1 MQCSKGNNKAIK
13 TSWVDSLIAALR
25 YRLKP
30 DVDDVFMSQTTLFWM
45 LHTTWCNH
53 LKYNRRRELLVVLFE
68 RREDICW
75 YSWQPKQ
82 VLQLRVH
89 RHTTYSMSTNVAAVR
104 LWTSRSRLDYRPAAT
119 RVCLSADRVSA
130 VLALLKQPDNHQKR
144 ISNLQPTMMH
154 RTPAPHSHLW
164 KSKVLSSFQAFYSL
178 LESILQAWINGKDVD
193 GKLSAQQSPVLH

>member
-45 LHTTWCNH
+45 LHTTWYNH
-53 LKYNRRRELLVVLFE
+53 LEYNRRRELLVVLLE
-68 RREDICW
+68 RREDICC

-82 VLQLRVH
+82 GLQLRVH
-89 RHTTYSMSTNVAAVR
+89 RHTTYSMSTNVAAVC

-130 VLALLKQPDNHQKR
+130 VLALLKQPDNRSIIRKEYPTSNQPWCTGHQRHTATCVNPKYWVHFRRFIRCLKVFFKR
-144 ISNLQPTMMH
+144 
-154 RTPAPHSHLW
+154 
-164 KSKVLSSFQAFYSL
+164 
-178 LESILQAWINGKDVD
+178 E
-193 GKLSAQQSPVLH
+193 